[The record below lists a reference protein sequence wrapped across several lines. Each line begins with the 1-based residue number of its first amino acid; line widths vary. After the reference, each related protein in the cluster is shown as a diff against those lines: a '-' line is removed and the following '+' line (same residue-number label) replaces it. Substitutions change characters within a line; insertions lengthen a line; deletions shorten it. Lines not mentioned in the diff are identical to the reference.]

1 MLADTCDYRRVSD
14 DGRVTCGKIA
24 LGDDEVS
31 VAVCHNCPA
40 RICDCPHLCFSLQKI
55 SRSPVRVRWANGHV
69 EMWNDQPPGVSFLRS
84 ACALKTISI
93 SSPEE
98 CLGCDLRHVWPPE
111 EQMHI
116 VSVRGVRPLPDNV
129 IPFARSER

>member
-1 MLADTCDYRRVSD
+1 MLGDICEPRRVSE
-14 DGRVTCGKIA
+14 DGRVTCAKIA

-31 VAVCHNCPA
+31 AVVRYHCPA
-40 RICDCPHLCFSLQKI
+40 LICDCPHLCFSLQNI
-55 SRSPVRVRWANGHV
+55 SRSPVRVRWANGDV
-69 EMWNDQPPGVSFLRS
+69 EIWNDQPPAVSFLRS

-98 CLGCDLRHVWPPE
+98 CLGCDLRHLCPPE

-116 VSVRGVRPLPDNV
+116 VSAAGVRPLPDNV